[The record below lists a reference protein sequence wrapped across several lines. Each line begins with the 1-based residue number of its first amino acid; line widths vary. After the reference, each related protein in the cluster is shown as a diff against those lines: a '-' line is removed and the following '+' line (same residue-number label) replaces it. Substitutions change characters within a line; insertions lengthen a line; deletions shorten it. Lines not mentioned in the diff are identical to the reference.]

1 MQTFYFISSALACP
15 IILRHAYTSV
25 QNNAR
30 YKTVPN
36 VTMNLKTFFLERWK
50 IFNWLREKKATRFM
64 LQEVNRT
71 EKRNHLW
78 KAEWGFEMP
87 FFPLMKTIKRGF
99 VFFSFINSLVAD
111 QRFCFIKP
119 IKN

>member
-1 MQTFYFISSALACP
+1 MPNYIEARIHICP
-15 IILRHAYTSV
+15 KH
-25 QNNAR
+25 AR

-64 LQEVNRT
+64 LQEVNRI
-71 EKRNHLW
+71 EKRNHVW

-111 QRFCFIKP
+111 RRFCFIKP

>member
-15 IILRHAYTSV
+15 IVLRHAYTSV

-30 YKTVPN
+30 HKTVPK

-64 LQEVNRT
+64 LQEVNR
-71 EKRNHLW
+71 
-78 KAEWGFEMP
+78 
-87 FFPLMKTIKRGF
+87 I
-99 VFFSFINSLVAD
+99 
-111 QRFCFIKP
+111 
-119 IKN
+119 